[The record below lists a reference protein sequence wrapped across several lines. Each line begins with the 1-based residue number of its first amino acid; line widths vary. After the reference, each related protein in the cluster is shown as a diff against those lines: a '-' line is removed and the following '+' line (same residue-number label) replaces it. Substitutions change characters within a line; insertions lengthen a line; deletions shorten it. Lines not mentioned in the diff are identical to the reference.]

1 MTDFDFEIT
10 TDYSMFSEKQRL
22 EEEIK
27 NVKKKLAKTQEIL
40 DDVTAPQS
48 CIFVSGM
55 TTQEIES
62 LRNDFSKH
70 LTYLLKKFSNN

>member
-1 MTDFDFEIT
+1 MSNFDFST
-10 TDYSMFSEKQRL
+10 NYTLSSEKQKI

-27 NVKKKLAKTQEIL
+27 IVKKKLAKTQEVL

-55 TTQEIES
+55 TIPEIES
-62 LRNDFSKH
+62 LRNDFLKH
-70 LTYLLKKFSNN
+70 LEYLLNKFANI

>member
-1 MTDFDFEIT
+1 MSDFDIHT
-10 TDYSMFSEKQRL
+10 NYSMFSEKQRL

-48 CIFVSGM
+48 CIFVAGM
-55 TTQEIES
+55 TTQQIES

-70 LTYLLKKFSNN
+70 LAYLSKKILNI

>member
-1 MTDFDFEIT
+1 MSDFEILAN
-10 TDYSMFSEKQRL
+10 YWISPEKQRL

-27 NVKKKLAKTQEIL
+27 IVKKKLAKTQEIL
-40 DDVTAPQS
+40 NDVTAPQS

-70 LTYLLKKFSNN
+70 LEYLLKKFSNI